1 MKNIDRRV
9 GKLERMSEPKQ
20 RLLAVLD
27 TPENLALAKQ
37 GLMPD
42 NPQVQAVYQ
51 PPGSK
56 RRKPVRRQLGK
67 RDMVIFMSELEMAL

>member
-1 MKNIDRRV
+1 MKNIDRRI
-9 GKLERMSEPKQ
+9 GKLERMSQAKQ
-20 RLLAVLD
+20 RFLTVLD

-56 RRKPVRRQLGK
+56 RRKPVRRRLGK
-67 RDMVIFMSELEMAL
+67 RDLVIFMSEFELAA